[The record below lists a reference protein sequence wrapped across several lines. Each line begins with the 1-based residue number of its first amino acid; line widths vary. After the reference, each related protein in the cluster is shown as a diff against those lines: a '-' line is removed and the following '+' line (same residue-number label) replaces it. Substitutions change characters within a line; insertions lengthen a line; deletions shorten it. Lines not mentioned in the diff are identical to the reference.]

1 MTRLIFSQCWIIN
14 PAITTCA
21 CKIINLIH
29 IAMIISF
36 TFRYAIERISALLG
50 HLIVIIDNDN
60 CWGIPLATVKLFSYF
75 DWL

>member
-14 PAITTCA
+14 PAITTWA

-36 TFRYAIERISALLG
+36 TFRYAIERISALRTFNS
-50 HLIVIIDNDN
+50 HNR
-60 CWGIPLATVKLFSYF
+60 
-75 DWL
+75 